1 MISTILLTGSRGVI
15 GKQLY
20 AALVAN
26 KYQVIGTKRAEQ
38 ISISGNDEIILTPWS
53 KNLNC
58 DYEPDLIIHLGGYY
72 GVENNPTEMQ
82 KTFDANVGLASSLA
96 QIIVERKI
104 PIIAIGSFSEKYP
117 GVEGLTYYAES
128 KIAGKNI
135 LREAADQAGVPFK
148 YLYLYD
154 TYSSDTSRKKFIDL
168 LFNFQISGVP
178 IEASPGFQVQDLVL
192 IDDIN
197 ACIVKLI
204 SNLQG
209 DNNMSSEYQIRT
221 GKEYTLLET
230 AEIVQSIIG
239 FKVDIR
245 WGSFGYRPRAFFRL
259 WDCAENLNSIED
271 TTTLSDGINKVWK
284 LIRDKPKI

>member
-15 GKQLY
+15 GKQLN
-20 AALVAN
+20 AALIAN
-26 KYQVIGTKRAEQ
+26 KYRVIGTKRAEQ
-38 ISISGNDEIILTPWS
+38 ITIKGNDEIVLSPWS
-53 KNLNC
+53 KNLDC
-58 DYEPDLIIHLGGYY
+58 DYEPDLIIHLAGYY
-72 GVENNPTEMQ
+72 GAENKPIEMQ

-104 PIIAIGSFSEKYP
+104 PTIAIGSFSEKYP
-117 GVEGLTYYAES
+117 GIEGLSYYAES

-135 LREAADQAGVPFK
+135 LREATNQAGVPFK

-154 TYSSDTSRKKFIDL
+154 TYSFDTSRKKFIDL
-168 LFNFQISGVP
+168 LFNYQIGSAP

-204 SNLQG
+204 DNLQW

-230 AEIVQSIIG
+230 AEIVQDIMG

-245 WGSFGYRPRAFFRL
+245 WGSMGYRPRAFFRL
-259 WDCAENLNSIED
+259 WDCAENLNNIED
-271 TTTLSDGINKVWK
+271 STSLSDGISKVWK
-284 LIRDKPKI
+284 IIKNQNKF